1 MTTSD
6 DNDRI
11 EAQTFFGKDVA
22 ESIDIVDRLR
32 WLAEVCVPGSSW
44 YLTMTNA
51 IAEIERLREKVRLAR
66 MLSAR
71 LHLIHDDG
79 RYVSVWTLSANAGR
93 PYNGPTYEAELA
105 ALDAVLTP
113 EERQP

>member
-1 MTTSD
+1 MTTEHDSTISLWSD
-6 DNDRI
+6 YCDKKM
-11 EAQTFFGKDVA
+11 EV
-22 ESIDIVDRLR
+22 ERLHELETAAR
-32 WLAEVCVPGSSW
+32 
-44 YLTMTNA
+44 
-51 IAEIERLREKVRLAR
+51 AEIERLREKVRLAR